1 MSTMKDVAD
10 KLDTLIRLTAIGLFG
25 DTEKTQKEKIE
36 VLGTAGLSVREIAEL
51 LGTTPNTVNV
61 TLSRLGTRKK
71 KKKVGKKRPAGDA
84 NER

>member
-1 MSTMKDVAD
+1 MSTMKEVAD

-25 DTEKTQKEKIE
+25 DTEKTQKEKIQ

-51 LGTTPNTVNV
+51 LDTTPNTVNV

-71 KKKVGKKRPAGDA
+71 KTVRKKATGGDA
-84 NER
+84 K